1 VLEKTKLKKDFPIVL
16 CSAQH
21 KFKDLFKNE
30 TFGQS
35 LFDHV
40 YEKDDFDLN
49 QIEIITQLADLAIGY
64 QHLEKEKTPTSILN
78 PGSLE
83 DVDYRIV
90 DYLTANAASPSH
102 EISKFILS
110 KLILIPGP
118 LINEY
123 ILAARLGVDIIKK
136 ETEKDWIKLKN
147 ILIDCK
153 YKGIFGNGWDRW
165 WMSKIDMFW
174 RSVTDIPLGDIN
186 AEARVKFLNDKFG
199 LALTAAKSM
208 DKALSSL
215 FWTIDKKT
223 NQPLA
228 IEDGVTAQSNID
240 SPPWKEDEYYS
251 IGSALEENILNIHP
265 IEKDRLSKL
274 KVKFTKTRS

>member
-1 VLEKTKLKKDFPIVL
+1 
-16 CSAQH
+16 
-21 KFKDLFKNE
+21 
-30 TFGQS
+30 
-35 LFDHV
+35 
-40 YEKDDFDLN
+40 
-49 QIEIITQLADLAIGY
+49 
-64 QHLEKEKTPTSILN
+64 
-78 PGSLE
+78 
-83 DVDYRIV
+83 
-90 DYLTANAASPSH
+90 
-102 EISKFILS
+102 
-110 KLILIPGP
+110 LIPGP